1 MNIETKEKKHSL
13 TDDTAFKFVLSHD
26 YITKYIVNLFLDY
39 IKSDLKFEVITITPQ
54 NYIIGENRTVT
65 SYFGDI
71 NCNLSNGDILSIEV
85 YKKNFTL
92 SNFIKSC
99 TYSCKDYSQIRQKK
113 FLKIKLIIL
122 NYIK

>member
-13 TDDTAFKFVLSHD
+13 ADDTAFKFVLSHD
-26 YITKYIVNLFLDY
+26 YITEYIVSLFLDY